1 MAIQKLLLPYNFT
14 RFDQKALDFVISA
27 FAKIKNVEV
36 TLFNAYTAVPEIETA
51 STSVTSKLK
60 ESLSYLSQ
68 KITEQE
74 AELKAIKQKLI
85 ENGFEDVSNRLLST
99 TSMTLLSAMMGNSV
113 SGRLTVM
120 VCCLATAVSSD
131 TAVISRTKATRS
143 IRARSNDSLP
153 ASTYWKLSI
162 S

>member
-27 FAKIKNVEV
+27 FAKLKNIEV

-74 AELKAIKQKLI
+74 AELKAIKQKLV
-85 ENGFEDVSNRLLST
+85 ESGFEDRLVHT
-99 TSMTLLSAMMGNSV
+99 IFQPRKKEVANEIID
-113 SGRLTVM
+113 
-120 VCCLATAVSSD
+120 LATANNFDVIIMSHRPGRATRFFTGSRYNK
-131 TAVISRTKATRS
+131 VISALRNVTVCIVS
-143 IRARSNDSLP
+143 
-153 ASTYWKLSI
+153 
-162 S
+162 